1 MPYPRLETYHYREMV
16 KNELRYELPYQGRL
30 KQIGDELK
38 ERLKEHNLKFWD
50 KQMEEYKGIPDCY
63 DFSKDFGTGDEYDM
77 WLICSRAGQFAWATN
92 AMLPMALDVSEH
104 VMGLPQVQINADMA
118 AGKGIRTGDKLL
130 IRSPWGEIEAEAFC
144 RQGVR
149 PDCLVVT
156 QYFGHW
162 MTPFAKDRRWP
173 NMNEIEPNEIRMTDA
188 TGSSS
193 DHVKV
198 KISKKR

>member
-1 MPYPRLETYHYREMV
+1 
-16 KNELRYELPYQGRL
+16 
-30 KQIGDELK
+30 
-38 ERLKEHNLKFWD
+38 
-50 KQMEEYKGIPDCY
+50 
-63 DFSKDFGTGDEYDM
+63 
-77 WLICSRAGQFAWATN
+77 
-92 AMLPMALDVSEH
+92 MLPTALEVSEH

-118 AGKGIRTGDKLL
+118 AKKGIGTGDKVLL
-130 IRSPWGEIEAEAFC
+130 TSPWGEIEAEAFC

-162 MTPFAKDRRWP
+162 MTPLAKDRHWP
-173 NMNEIEPNEIRMTDA
+173 NMNEIEPNDIWMTDA